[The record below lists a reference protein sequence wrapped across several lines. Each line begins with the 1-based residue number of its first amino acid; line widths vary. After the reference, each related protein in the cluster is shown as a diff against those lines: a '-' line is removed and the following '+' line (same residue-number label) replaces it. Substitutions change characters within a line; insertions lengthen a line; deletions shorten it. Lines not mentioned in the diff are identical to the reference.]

1 MHTRREPA
9 KESYPPR
16 PRDEDR
22 RSVRGSAAPAEL
34 RSVRR
39 CRSPQAGCCPFR
51 GACSIR
57 QPTPAA
63 GGNRSKVAP
72 VRGGLGM
79 IRAPPPRT
87 WPGSREGCTA
97 ALGARPPSV
106 HGALQPGAFRR
117 TESRSPRLRRASPS
131 RGGAPPARLLAPD
144 GGCRRPQVRRRRCYA
159 EREAAGLPGPR
170 SREAGAQP
178 IPYLSGWAD
187 ASRAPSQENQH
198 EGRAREKQRV
208 ASGQGRRIKFHSQED
223 TPIPPWFVWKTA
235 QAKVGG
241 GPGTPLPRWAG
252 GRQK

>member
-1 MHTRREPA
+1 MSPSPTQSQRLQNRGSAQHRPRPPRPGSGTRSPRTLDLPHPSMHTRREPA

-79 IRAPPPRT
+79 IRAPPPQT

-97 ALGARPPSV
+97 AL
-106 HGALQPGAFRR
+106 
-117 TESRSPRLRRASPS
+117 SPRR
-131 RGGAPPARLLAPD
+131 PPAR
-144 GGCRRPQVRRRRCYA
+144 R
-159 EREAAGLPGPR
+159 
-170 SREAGAQP
+170 
-178 IPYLSGWAD
+178 
-187 ASRAPSQENQH
+187 
-198 EGRAREKQRV
+198 
-208 ASGQGRRIKFHSQED
+208 F
-223 TPIPPWFVWKTA
+223 PPH
-235 QAKVGG
+235 
-241 GPGTPLPRWAG
+241 
-252 GRQK
+252 